1 MGFFKRLLGISAT
14 RQPADMGCWQY
25 VKGEITIDL
34 SRAPELTLK
43 GTAIRLEGRH
53 LPVRILV
60 VHGEDGIFYAFK
72 NKCTHSGRRIDLL
85 SGNKQLQCC
94 SVSKSTFDYEGKKV
108 AGPAKGPLVK
118 LKTEVKDGKVVIS
131 SS

>member
-14 RQPADMGCWQY
+14 KLPADMGCWQY
-25 VKGEITIDL
+25 VKGEITVDL
-34 SRAPELTLK
+34 SRAPELSLK

-53 LPVRILV
+53 LPVRILL
-60 VHGEDGIFYAFK
+60 VHGDDDQYYAFK
-72 NKCTHSGRRIDLL
+72 NKCTHSGRRIDVLA
-85 SGNKQLQCC
+85 GNSQLQCC

-108 AGPAKGPLVK
+108 AGPAKGSLVT
-118 LKTEVKDGKVVIS
+118 LKTEVKDGKVIIS